1 MRTELKEDIALYSR
15 LLRYVVPYWRVFLL
29 SVVSMVVL
37 AATDPA
43 IPALMQ
49 PMLDGAFID
58 NDPSS
63 MTLIPVLFVVLFAI
77 RGLAAY
83 ASGGALHWV
92 ANRVIMDLRREMYIR
107 LLNYPSR
114 FYDSHT
120 TGKLISKF
128 TFDVTQIRE
137 ASTNTLSILV
147 RDTLATFG
155 LIAWMFYKDWQLA
168 LIAMTS
174 APLIVV
180 IVLIIKR
187 RLRKMSRKV
196 QESMG
201 DIHHVLDESIEGH
214 KIVKLFGGQSQET
227 RRFTDTI
234 NANRRY
240 AMKFAMAAIASSPA
254 VQLVTAI
261 VLAVIIY
268 IATSQAVA
276 GLLSVGEFVSFFAA
290 MAMLLGPLKR
300 LVGINEHIQKG
311 LAACESVFAILD
323 TEVEEDT
330 GELEIQRASGALEF
344 SNITFRYEGSD
355 IDAIDDLSICIE
367 AGETIALVGASGSG
381 KTTLANL
388 LARFYLPDKGSILL
402 DSVDLQ
408 EIKLQSLR
416 ANIAFVSQDVVL
428 FNDTVRNN
436 IAYGTMRDRSYE
448 AIINAAEAAY
458 AMEFIRKLP
467 AGMDTVIGEGGIKL
481 SGGQMQRLAIARALL
496 KNAPVL
502 ILDEA
507 TSSLDTETER
517 RIQLALENLTQGRT
531 CIIIAH
537 RLSTIET
544 ADRIIVMDRG
554 KIVETG
560 THLELLKRNNVYAR
574 LQQVQFRQ
582 DDHQ

>member
-1 MRTELKEDIALYSR
+1 MQTKIKGDTALYLR

-29 SVVSMVVL
+29 SVISMIVL

-58 NDPSS
+58 NDPASI
-63 MTLIPVLFVVLFAI
+63 TLVPILFVVLFAV

-83 ASGGALHWV
+83 TSGGALHWV
-92 ANRVIMDLRREMYIR
+92 ANRVIMDLRSEMFTR

-114 FYDSHT
+114 FYDSHA

-147 RDTLATFG
+147 RDTLATLG

-168 LIAMTS
+168 LIAMAS

-187 RLRKMSRKV
+187 RLRKMSRMV

-201 DIHHVLDESIEGH
+201 EIHHVLDESIEGH
-214 KIVKLFGGQSQET
+214 KLIKIFGGQLQEA

-240 AMKFAMAAIASSPA
+240 SMKFAMAAVASSPA

-268 IATSQAVA
+268 IATNRAIA
-276 GLLSVGEFVSFFAA
+276 GVLSVGEFVSFFAA

-311 LAACESVFAILD
+311 LAACESVFTILD
-323 TEVEEDT
+323 SDIEEDT
-330 GELEIQRASGALEF
+330 GEFEIQSASGALEF
-344 SNITFRYEGSD
+344 RNVTFRYESSE
-355 IDAIDDLSICIE
+355 INAIDDLSISIE
-367 AGETIALVGASGSG
+367 PGETIALVGASGSG
-381 KTTLANL
+381 KTTFANL
-388 LARFYLPDKGSILL
+388 LARFYPRGKGSILL
-402 DSVDLQ
+402 DGVDLQ

-416 ANIAFVSQDVVL
+416 ANIDGIHKE
-428 FNDTVRNN
+428 
-436 IAYGTMRDRSYE
+436 IACRHGYCDW
-448 AIINAAEAAY
+448 
-458 AMEFIRKLP
+458 
-467 AGMDTVIGEGGIKL
+467 
-481 SGGQMQRLAIARALL
+481 
-496 KNAPVL
+496 
-502 ILDEA
+502 
-507 TSSLDTETER
+507 
-517 RIQLALENLTQGRT
+517 
-531 CIIIAH
+531 
-537 RLSTIET
+537 
-544 ADRIIVMDRG
+544 
-554 KIVETG
+554 
-560 THLELLKRNNVYAR
+560 
-574 LQQVQFRQ
+574 
-582 DDHQ
+582 

>member
-201 DIHHVLDESIEGH
+201 DIHHVLD
-214 KIVKLFGGQSQET
+214 
-227 RRFTDTI
+227 
-234 NANRRY
+234 
-240 AMKFAMAAIASSPA
+240 
-254 VQLVTAI
+254 
-261 VLAVIIY
+261 
-268 IATSQAVA
+268 
-276 GLLSVGEFVSFFAA
+276 
-290 MAMLLGPLKR
+290 
-300 LVGINEHIQKG
+300 
-311 LAACESVFAILD
+311 
-323 TEVEEDT
+323 
-330 GELEIQRASGALEF
+330 
-344 SNITFRYEGSD
+344 
-355 IDAIDDLSICIE
+355 
-367 AGETIALVGASGSG
+367 
-381 KTTLANL
+381 
-388 LARFYLPDKGSILL
+388 
-402 DSVDLQ
+402 
-408 EIKLQSLR
+408 
-416 ANIAFVSQDVVL
+416 
-428 FNDTVRNN
+428 
-436 IAYGTMRDRSYE
+436 
-448 AIINAAEAAY
+448 
-458 AMEFIRKLP
+458 
-467 AGMDTVIGEGGIKL
+467 
-481 SGGQMQRLAIARALL
+481 
-496 KNAPVL
+496 
-502 ILDEA
+502 
-507 TSSLDTETER
+507 
-517 RIQLALENLTQGRT
+517 
-531 CIIIAH
+531 
-537 RLSTIET
+537 
-544 ADRIIVMDRG
+544 
-554 KIVETG
+554 
-560 THLELLKRNNVYAR
+560 
-574 LQQVQFRQ
+574 
-582 DDHQ
+582 

>member
-1 MRTELKEDIALYSR
+1 
-15 LLRYVVPYWRVFLL
+15 
-29 SVVSMVVL
+29 
-37 AATDPA
+37 
-43 IPALMQ
+43 
-49 PMLDGAFID
+49 
-58 NDPSS
+58 
-63 MTLIPVLFVVLFAI
+63 
-77 RGLAAY
+77 
-83 ASGGALHWV
+83 
-92 ANRVIMDLRREMYIR
+92 
-107 LLNYPSR
+107 
-114 FYDSHT
+114 
-120 TGKLISKF
+120 
-128 TFDVTQIRE
+128 
-137 ASTNTLSILV
+137 
-147 RDTLATFG
+147 
-155 LIAWMFYKDWQLA
+155 
-168 LIAMTS
+168 
-174 APLIVV
+174 
-180 IVLIIKR
+180 
-187 RLRKMSRKV
+187 
-196 QESMG
+196 
-201 DIHHVLDESIEGH
+201 
-214 KIVKLFGGQSQET
+214 
-227 RRFTDTI
+227 
-234 NANRRY
+234 
-240 AMKFAMAAIASSPA
+240 MAAIASSPA